1 MNLSGKLIT
10 LVGGTG
16 FVGSRLAPA
25 LARVGAT
32 VRLASRHP
40 PAGQEFEH
48 AVCDLGSGAGL
59 DAALEGADAVYFLAH
74 SMAEGP
80 GFGEREQVA
89 AKNFAGAAR
98 RSGVHRVVYL
108 GGLYPDEEALS
119 DHLASRRQVGLALIE
134 SVGALAV
141 RAGIVV
147 GAGSASFD
155 ILAGLSRR
163 LPIMIAPRWL
173 ASRCQPI
180 GIADAVEA
188 LGGAFGVEGAR
199 EVDLAGPEVLS
210 YRRMLEITAAELTG
224 REPVM
229 VAVPVLSPELS
240 AHWLRFVTRANMEVA
255 RSLVGSLRHDLVAAR
270 PLLTAELGLTPAA
283 FRAVVREA
291 VAEQRAGSSQR

>member
-1 MNLSGKLIT
+1 LNLSGKLVT
-10 LVGGTG
+10 LIGGTG

-25 LARVGAT
+25 LARGQAR
-32 VRLASRHP
+32 VRLASRHSP
-40 PAGQEFEH
+40 VESHFEH
-48 AVCDLGSGAGL
+48 VACDLGSGKGL
-59 DAALEGADAVYFLAH
+59 EVALEGSDAVYFLAH

-89 AKNFAGAAR
+89 AKNFARAAR
-98 RSGVHRVVYL
+98 RTGVARVVYL
-108 GGLYPDEEALS
+108 GGLYPDDRRLS
-119 DHLASRRQVGLALIE
+119 AHLESRRQVGMALIE

-147 GAGSASFD
+147 GAGSASFE
-155 ILAGLSRR
+155 ILADLSRR

-188 LGGAFGVEGAR
+188 LVGAFGVDGAR
-199 EVDLAGPEVLS
+199 EVDLVGPEVLS
-210 YRRMLEITAAELTG
+210 YRRMLEVTAAELTG
-224 REPVM
+224 REPLM

-240 AHWLRFVTRANMEVA
+240 ALWLRFVTRANMEVA

-270 PLLTAELGLTPAA
+270 PLLTDDLGLHPAA
-283 FRAVVREA
+283 FREVVRAA
-291 VAEQRAGSSQR
+291 VAEQRAGNRH